1 MKKFL
6 KYELDRYLSGRGAE
20 LVEEQPLMLV
30 EDQSYIHYSKGS
42 LTFYALRDWIGEKKL
57 NEALAL
63 YIKDKKFQQ
72 PPYTNSRELLSYIA
86 KVVPQDKQAILTDLF
101 ETITIYDLKTT
112 NVESKRR
119 TDGKYDVTFDV
130 EAKKFRADG
139 KGKETETTLSDWI
152 DVGVLG
158 KKEKN
163 GADRILALE
172 KKQIRSGKM
181 KFEFVVDEQ
190 PEKAGI
196 DPLNK
201 MIDRNP
207 DDNTKSAS

>member
-1 MKKFL
+1 M
-6 KYELDRYLSGRGAE
+6 
-20 LVEEQPLMLV
+20 
-30 EDQSYIHYSKGS
+30 
-42 LTFYALRDWIGEKKL
+42 
-57 NEALAL
+57 
-63 YIKDKKFQQ
+63 
-72 PPYTNSRELLSYIA
+72 
-86 KVVPQDKQAILTDLF
+86 
-101 ETITIYDLKTT
+101 
-112 NVESKRR
+112 
-119 TDGKYDVTFDV
+119 TFDV

-139 KGKETETTLSDWI
+139 KGKETETALSDWI
-152 DVGVLG
+152 DVGVIG
-158 KKEKN
+158 KKDKN